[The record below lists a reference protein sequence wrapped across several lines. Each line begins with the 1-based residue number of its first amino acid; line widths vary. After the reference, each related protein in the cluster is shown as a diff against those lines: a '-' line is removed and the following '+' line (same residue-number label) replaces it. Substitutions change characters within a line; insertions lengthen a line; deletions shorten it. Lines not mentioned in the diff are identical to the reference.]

1 MSRKTDDLEWR
12 CQLIEHKISG
22 IEDRLDALA
31 QVIESINRDFNRMV
45 DARINEKTRI
55 MVVDNLAAYKK
66 GKAIK
71 KQVDYISEV
80 LKGDD

>member
-1 MSRKTDDLEWR
+1 MSKKTNELAWR

-22 IEDRLDALA
+22 IEDRLDDLA
-31 QVIESINRDFNRMV
+31 RVIKSINRDFNRMV
-45 DARINEKTRI
+45 DARINENTRV
-55 MVVDNLAAYKK
+55 MVVDSLAAYKK

-71 KQVDYISEV
+71 KQVDYISKV